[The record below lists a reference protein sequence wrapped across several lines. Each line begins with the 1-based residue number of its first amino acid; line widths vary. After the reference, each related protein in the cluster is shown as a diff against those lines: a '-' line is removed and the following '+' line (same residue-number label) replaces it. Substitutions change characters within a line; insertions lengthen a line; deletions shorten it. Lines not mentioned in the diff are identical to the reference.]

1 MIANY
6 KVQAELSAIAST
18 KDGKALV
25 LGAVDGCISVLAL
38 ADPSKPE
45 MINFL
50 SSLPSRDEKVNIFFL
65 SYIQKLY
72 VCFVS
77 CSGKKTVRS
86 SPKKLRKITLRS
98 NKNSM
103 LETLNP

>member
-25 LGAVDGCISVLAL
+25 LGSVDGCISVLAL

-45 MINFL
+45 MITFL
-50 SSLPSRDEKVNIFFL
+50 SALPSRDEKVNFL
-65 SYIQKLY
+65 S
-72 VCFVS
+72 
-77 CSGKKTVRS
+77 
-86 SPKKLRKITLRS
+86 
-98 NKNSM
+98 N
-103 LETLNP
+103 LNNC

>member
-45 MINFL
+45 MITFL
-50 SSLPSRDEKVNIFFL
+50 SSLPSRDEKVALIVFL
-65 SYIQKLY
+65 VIKRNKQS
-72 VCFVS
+72 FVINLPLLA
-77 CSGKKTVRS
+77 VEE
-86 SPKKLRKITLRS
+86 RKCDKAQRGGGR
-98 NKNSM
+98 
-103 LETLNP
+103 